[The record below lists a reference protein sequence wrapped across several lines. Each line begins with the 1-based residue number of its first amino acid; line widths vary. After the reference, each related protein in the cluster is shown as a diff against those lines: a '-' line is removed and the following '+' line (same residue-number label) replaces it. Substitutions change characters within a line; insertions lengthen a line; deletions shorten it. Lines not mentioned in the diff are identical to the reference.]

1 LYCKASQLTE
11 FQFYKLCY
19 AHRNENLVLDDIET
33 LLRKNTRHTLQN
45 LTETDYDE
53 NGKTVGWY
61 GSTSLLT
68 VTKGKKT
75 YTVPQ
80 EFQTTSRVFIVCND
94 WAILSK
100 KLEALHSR
108 ALILFFDP
116 DNAECHDYVKSWFL
130 VKDMDHKAREEI
142 HHYVGRNFKKFQSLD
157 VRWYPHSLVL
167 ARKELD
173 WKAVLEETW
182 TKDAQ
187 RKRSEDRTVEDIYA
201 EVEELAADDPGMD
214 R

>member
-1 LYCKASQLTE
+1 M
-11 FQFYKLCY
+11 
-19 AHRNENLVLDDIET
+19 
-33 LLRKNTRHTLQN
+33 LQN

-80 EFQTTSRVFIVCND
+80 EFQTTSRVIIVCND

-108 ALILFFDP
+108 ALFLFFDP

-130 VKDMDHKAREEI
+130 VKDKDHEAREEI
-142 HHYVGRNFKKFQSLD
+142 HNYIGRNFKKFQSLD

-167 ARKELD
+167 ARKGLD

-182 TKDAQ
+182 TKESQ
-187 RKRSEDRTVEDIYA
+187 RKRSEERTLEDIYA
-201 EVEELAADDPGMD
+201 EVEEYAADDPGLD
-214 R
+214 TNGKIFTFSQLCETYHIKGGSRATYFRLKRSQGHKN